1 MSGMEGKRVL
11 FISNRNFGIQQMIQ
25 QTLEKKGAIVEFYD
39 ERPANTFFV
48 KAAIRLNRNLL
59 GFYVNRYHRD
69 LIARTAH
76 KKYDYIFFIRGE
88 VFSYRNLQALLAAHP
103 EARSVVYHWDSIA
116 NNHNALNLLPLFDD
130 KFTFDR
136 TDSQRLGIGFLP
148 LFYYDHYS
156 RLNDGRKEFKH
167 DLLFV
172 GTAHSDRYRI
182 IKNVASRFESLG
194 KRCYIYF
201 FFQGKLMFYKY
212 YLQHKE
218 ARSIKPSEVHYD
230 SISNDDLLDLYRDSR
245 IIVDV
250 SHPKQTGLT
259 LRCMEALGSARKLI
273 TTNRDIVN
281 YDFYDPQNILVIDGD
296 RIEVPV
302 EFIESD
308 YRPVP
313 EEIYRKYSLSSWCDT
328 LFGIRK
334 E

>member
-1 MSGMEGKRVL
+1 MEGKRVL

-25 QTLEKKGAIVEFYD
+25 QTLEKKGAVVEFFD

-48 KAAIRLNRNLL
+48 KAAIRLNRHLL

-69 LIARTAH
+69 IIARNAG
-76 KKYDYIFFIRGE
+76 KRFDYIFFIRGE
-88 VFSYRNLQALLAAHP
+88 CFSYKNLQALLASHP
-103 EARSVVYHWDSIA
+103 EAKSIVYHWDSIA
-116 NNHNALNLLPLFDD
+116 NNGNALNLLPLFDA

-136 TDSQRLGIGFLP
+136 TDSRNLGINFLP

-156 RLNDGRKEFKH
+156 LLNDGRKEFKH

-182 IKNVASRFESLG
+182 IKEVEARFKSLG
-194 KRCYIYF
+194 KKCYIYF

-218 ARSIKPSEVHYD
+218 ARSIKPSEVHYE
-230 SISNDDLLDLYRDSR
+230 SISNDALLDLYRNSR

-281 YDFYDPQNILVIDGD
+281 YDFYDDRNILVIDGHN
-296 RIEVPV
+296 IEVPI
-302 EFIESD
+302 EFINSD
-308 YRPVP
+308 YHPVAK
-313 EEIYRKYSLSSWCDT
+313 EIYEKYSLSSWCDT
-328 LFGIRK
+328 LFRDWLIEK